1 MSNKCFIKKCLTVIL
16 LILFL
21 LLIIFMVNKYEKYK
35 NIENFE
41 SNPWTTDRDK
51 LAAEKVDLNEV
62 QKKTVTDM
70 INAISSDT
78 LKSLVATQSPLL
90 TGPPGPPGMQG
101 PAGTS
106 LIASGRLVNKN
117 GSYDN
122 SSSINDN
129 YFNPKYIVSR
139 TEGTSPTSS
148 LSFMTNVSPFASYQH
163 WSLDVNN
170 NIVNRYDNTC
180 LTMTPT
186 QDKLYMDKCNNNNNN
201 QKWKWDSSN
210 RIIST
215 TASTDKNLKCIGL
228 TQPVNNILTTN
239 VPGCSG
245 DKCLSNTPRR
255 YMVIKD
261 CNVNNVNED
270 EIWSFV

>member
-1 MSNKCFIKKCLTVIL
+1 MSNKCFINKCLTIIL

-21 LLIIFMVNKYEKYK
+21 LLIIFIINKYEKYK

-41 SNPWTTDRDK
+41 SNPWTTDKDK

-78 LKSLVATQSPLL
+78 LKNLVATQSPLL
-90 TGPPGPPGMQG
+90 TGPQGPPGMQG
-101 PAGTS
+101 PAGTT

-117 GSYDN
+117 GSYDST
-122 SSSINDN
+122 SSLNDN

-148 LSFMTNVSPFASYQH
+148 LSFMSSVSPFASYQH

-170 NIVNRYDNTC
+170 NITNRYDNTC

-186 QDKLYMDKCNNNNNN
+186 QDKLYMDKCSNNNNN
-201 QKWKWDSSN
+201 QKWKWDNSN

-215 TASTDKNLKCIGL
+215 TASTDKKLKCIGL
-228 TQPVNNILTTN
+228 TQPINNILTTN

-261 CNVNNVNED
+261 CDINNVNED